1 MKTSAANNLW
11 AVLFGVVT
19 ILVISLGL
27 SALAAALIG
36 GGILPISASGAA
48 AWGITVIASLLGAL
62 ICAGKAGEK
71 RLPLCLASGVIYLLL
86 AFILRGLMFGE
97 VAGRPWI
104 VPVCVLLGSLLGAL
118 ASSKKKRRKY

>member
-71 RLPLCLASGVIYLLL
+71 TSSTVSGVWCRLSAPCVYF
-86 AFILRGLMFGE
+86 AGADVWRGGGTALDCSCVCTFGE
-97 VAGRPWI
+97 LAG
-104 VPVCVLLGSLLGAL
+104 CVGIL
-118 ASSKKKRRKY
+118 